1 MKKYL
6 MGIDR
11 GTTNVKVAVYD
22 LNGTEVKVSNRSCE
36 KVKSPKP
43 GFAEQDMDIMWN
55 DTVEA
60 IRGIWDDDIRPEQI
74 EAIGLSGQGG
84 GMFLIDKSGNP
95 VRKGIVSL
103 DSRVFES
110 AKKWKDQE
118 RHQAF
123 LELWDNGNPTV
134 PEALLYWIKQEEP
147 ENYQKIHWI
156 LQCKDWIR
164 YKLTGKVNYETTDA
178 SNGRLIDSDLK
189 YQLNFLDGYGLSD
202 MKKKFPELLN
212 PWDIAGNITE
222 EAASFTGLLPGTPVA
237 AGGHDVAMVA
247 FGCGCYKKGQLT
259 TVLGTFGLNLLLIEK
274 PHMMMQNY
282 SKIVLSGSKDCYLM
296 MNGGSVGASTDWYI
310 DTFCGEEKAK
320 AKEQG
325 VSVFDAL
332 EEEVLTAPDEA
343 KSKIICHPYV
353 EAPYTLPGYE
363 DAKFGYYGA
372 TMNTTKAQ
380 LIRAYYEGVALEM
393 SMSLDVSKKAVH
405 KLDSMRLIGG
415 GAASKL
421 WGQMFADAN
430 DIPVEIMD
438 IKEAGCRGAALN
450 AGIAI
455 GIYKGHADVEKLAHP
470 VKKRYLPDA
479 KGVAYMRQKEKITKE
494 IARLIQ
500 GTWEGAF

>member
-22 LNGTEVKVSNRSCE
+22 LNGTEIKVSSRVCE

-43 GFAEQDMDIMWN
+43 GFAEQDMDTMWN
-55 DTVEA
+55 DTVQA
-60 IRGIWDDDIRPEQI
+60 ICGIWDDDIKPEQI

-84 GMFLIDKSGNP
+84 GMFLIDKDGNP
-95 VRKGIVSL
+95 IRKGIVSL
-103 DSRVFES
+103 DTRVIEA
-110 AKKWKDQE
+110 AKEWKDQE
-118 RHQAF
+118 KHKRF

-134 PEALLYWIKQEEP
+134 PEAILYWLKEKEP
-147 ENYQKIHWI
+147 ENYKKISWV

-164 YKLTGKVNYETTDA
+164 YKLTGKAYYETTDA
-178 SNGRLIDSDLK
+178 SNGRLIDTDLK
-189 YQLNFLDGYGLSD
+189 YQIDYLDDYGLED
-202 MKKKFPELLN
+202 IKDKFPKLLN
-212 PWDIAGNITE
+212 PWDLAGEVTE
-222 EAASFTGLLPGTPVA
+222 ETASLTGLLPGTPVA

-259 TVLGTFGLNLLLIEK
+259 TVLGTFGLNLLMIEK
-274 PHMMMQNY
+274 PHTMMQHY

-296 MNGGSVGASTDWYI
+296 MNGGSVGASTDWFI
-310 DTFCGEEKAK
+310 DTFCGEEKKK
-320 AKEQG
+320 AEEQG
-325 VSVFDAL
+325 ISVF
-332 EEEVLTAPDEA
+332 EVLEQEVLEAPDEA
-343 KSKIICHPYV
+343 KSKVICHPYV
-353 EAPYTLPGYE
+353 EPPYTLPGYE

-380 LIRAYYEGVALEM
+380 LVRAYYEGIAIEM
-393 SMSLDVSKKAVH
+393 AMSLDISRKAVH

-430 DIPVEIMD
+430 NLPVEIMN

-450 AGIAI
+450 AGIAV
-455 GIYKGHADVEKLAHP
+455 GIYKDYADIEKLVHP
-470 VKKRYLPDA
+470 VKKRYLPNAEGVTYMKA
-479 KGVAYMRQKEKITKE
+479 KETETKE

-500 GTWEGAF
+500 GTWKGAF